1 MPQKTKFRK
10 ELSSLLLQQQPCW
23 VYCVSFTTLPKER
36 AGKEEVWAND
46 ANEKMGKG
54 TRVEKIE
61 SE

>member
-10 ELSSLLLQQQPCW
+10 ELTSLLLQQQPCW

-46 ANEKMGKG
+46 ANAKMREG
-54 TRVEKIE
+54 TRVEK
-61 SE
+61 